1 MKNVGQVLKLLLK
14 YGIIKVIYLN
24 EEKIMKQKILVTGG
38 AGFIG
43 SHTLID

>member
-24 EEKIMKQKILVTGG
+24 EEKNNETKDFSNRWSWIYWFPYTN
-38 AGFIG
+38 
-43 SHTLID
+43 